1 MSMRVRAARTLAV
14 SLALTTVAGTEVGAQ
29 APASPE
35 TPTAP
40 GWSVTVVGEGGL
52 IYPTRDLGKG
62 QVTQPNG
69 NLAQM
74 RSETQ
79 VAPTV
84 AAGFEIQSP
93 WEALRIR
100 ILGRTT
106 LGGGARGQLGGCR
119 VLTSEEAGE
128 ACVEVDTD
136 GSLRTLTAGLV
147 FIRARG
153 DDERLRP
160 YLTVDGG
167 ARFFSYDDQSCGQDT
182 VGDPDWID
190 AICEGQ
196 QFIAR
201 DQTRVVVE
209 VGVGIRTNIGGASGY
224 LHVVDAFG
232 QYESVG
238 QAEGETQNALI
249 FSAGVAVP
257 LGD

>member
-1 MSMRVRAARTLAV
+1 MRVRAAWTLAV
-14 SLALTTVAGTEVGAQ
+14 SLALTMVPGTEVAAQ

-35 TPTAP
+35 APTAR
-40 GWSVTVVGEGGL
+40 GWSVTVIGEGGL

-74 RSETQ
+74 RSETKT
-79 VAPTV
+79 APTV
-84 AAGFEIQSP
+84 AAGLELQSP

-106 LGGGARGQLGGCR
+106 LGGGAQGQLGGCR
-119 VLTSEEAGE
+119 VLTGEEAGE
-128 ACVEVDTD
+128 ACVKVDTD
-136 GSLRTLTAGLV
+136 GSLRTLTAGLI

-153 DDERLRP
+153 DEERLRP

-167 ARFFSYDDQSCGQDT
+167 ARFFSYDHQSCGQDT
-182 VGDPDWID
+182 AGDPDWIN
-190 AICEGQ
+190 AICDGQ

-201 DQTRVVVE
+201 DQTRIVIE
-209 VGVGIRTNIGGASGY
+209 VGVGLRTNIGRASGY
-224 LHVVDAFG
+224 VHVLDAFG
-232 QYESVG
+232 QYESIG

-257 LGD
+257 LGR